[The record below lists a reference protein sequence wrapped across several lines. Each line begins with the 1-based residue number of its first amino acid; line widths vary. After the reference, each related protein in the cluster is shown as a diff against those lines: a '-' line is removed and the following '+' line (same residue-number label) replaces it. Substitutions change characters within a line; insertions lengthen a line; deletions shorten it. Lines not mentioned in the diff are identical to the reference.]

1 MSGYLSSRKLTNV
14 KGRIRYITNKKK
26 QENIVDYY
34 NTTDNNFWEMLSKE
48 NQYRH
53 KEVKAGGKCCES
65 RELIIGIPK
74 DSKVTAKEICC
85 IFKEKYHVECTCA
98 IHQNNKNEVLNRHC
112 HLIFSERQKLDKPKI
127 IEEKRA
133 TRNYYYDKKGNKC
146 KKVDAVKTV
155 KKGTILQEKAVR
167 NFTEKNEF
175 FKSQKFVYECK
186 EIFLK
191 DLLKIEWSLESEKRN
206 KELSERHI
214 GKNNP
219 KESYIKQ
226 NNHLKSIIK
235 NVCNA
240 SDFVINTQKGTS
252 LKELKNG
259 YNIKNFSVKNY
270 EENEKKIYS
279 FVKEMQSLYMTRIK
293 NEVKVHNVVNSD
305 LSMLEK
311 EEYIFEPI
319 QNRILNDYEEQLNTR
334 SKSKIIDFIKD
345 KLKDMMKRI
354 EKLVNIQNLLYIE
367 PKKQIKVYQDKRNN
381 NLYIGNSD
389 YIKEQNQKYYD
400 EPEL

>member
-155 KKGTILQEKAVR
+155 KKGTILQEKAAR